1 NQGLPEGWGNFY
13 VVGSWVDYWNRSES
27 TKQYQI
33 GYSNNYH
40 GLTYGLSAINRK
52 VEYGSNDASHDTEYL
67 MTLSFPINFKKNS
80 VNVNVTASE

>member
-1 NQGLPEGWGNFY
+1 M
-13 VVGSWVDYWNRSES
+13 VGSWVDYWNRSES

-52 VEYGSNDASHDTEYL
+52 VSAAQMMRRMILN
-67 MTLSFPINFKKNS
+67 I
-80 VNVNVTASE
+80 